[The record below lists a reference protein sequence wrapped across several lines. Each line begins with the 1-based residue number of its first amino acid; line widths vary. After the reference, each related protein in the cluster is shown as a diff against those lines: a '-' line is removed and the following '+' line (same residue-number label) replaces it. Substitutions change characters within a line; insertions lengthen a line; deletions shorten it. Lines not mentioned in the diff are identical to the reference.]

1 MVCPFEV
8 MIEQGT
14 APPSNGGAYLVV
26 TVCPDSLSFEAA
38 EEVVYQLYQ
47 VLLGFH
53 GSGDL
58 PVDRH
63 LFRPRPF
70 APEHGFFI
78 CANVR
83 SAHARHEYWPRW

>member
-47 VLLGFH
+47 VLL
-53 GSGDL
+53 
-58 PVDRH
+58 R
-63 LFRPRPF
+63 
-70 APEHGFFI
+70 
-78 CANVR
+78 
-83 SAHARHEYWPRW
+83 